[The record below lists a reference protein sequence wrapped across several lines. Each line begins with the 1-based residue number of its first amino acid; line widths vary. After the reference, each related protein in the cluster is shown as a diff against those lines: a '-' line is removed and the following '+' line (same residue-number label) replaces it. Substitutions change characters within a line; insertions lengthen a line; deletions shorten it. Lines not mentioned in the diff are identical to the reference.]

1 MLDAPGARYARRM
14 LLAEQP
20 RYVVDPAD
28 PRAPPDSIWLHLSES
43 ERRRVVASLP
53 AEVPWE
59 LLPPEGDEH
68 REARAQAID
77 ALGRFFRTTGR
88 RIYLSSDMS
97 VFYPDE
103 PRFAPDI
110 FAVLDAEAHARRSW
124 VVQAEGRGLDFV
136 LEVHVAGHL
145 AKDLTGNVERYARLG
160 VGEYF
165 VFDKTH
171 SRIHGYR
178 LPAAQRGSVR
188 AGRTY
193 AHVIPQMGRW
203 SSEVLGIDLTLENG
217 QLRFMV
223 GNGPLEHADEV
234 IRRLGSMLDSV
245 IATKEEEE
253 RERLDAV
260 ARAEAELAEERRA
273 RLEAE
278 RAREEEKRARE
289 EEKRAREE
297 EKRAREDAERRV
309 QELEAELARRS
320 GT

>member
-1 MLDAPGARYARRM
+1 M

-20 RYVVDPAD
+20 RYVVNPAD
-28 PRAPPDSIWLHLSES
+28 PRAPDDATWVLLSDA
-43 ERRRVVASLP
+43 ERRRVLASLP

-68 REARAQAID
+68 REAREKAID

-88 RIYLSSDMS
+88 KVYLSSDMS
-97 VFYPDE
+97 VFYPGE
-103 PRFAPDI
+103 ARFAPDI
-110 FAVLDAEAHARRSW
+110 FAVLDAESHARTRW
-124 VVQAEGRGLDFV
+124 VVQDEKRGLDFV

-160 VGEYF
+160 IGEYF

-171 SRIHGYR
+171 GRIHGHR
-178 LPAAQRGSVR
+178 LPVEQRGTVR

-193 AHVIPQMGRW
+193 THLVPQMGRW

-223 GNGPLEHADEV
+223 GNAFLEHADEV
-234 IRRLGSMLDSV
+234 IRRLGSLLDNV
-245 IATKEEEE
+245 IATKEQEE
-253 RERLDAV
+253 RDRLDLV
-260 ARAEAELAEERRA
+260 AKLEADLAEEKRA
-273 RLEAE
+273 REEAE

-289 EEKRAREE
+289 E
-297 EKRAREDAERRV
+297 AERRV
-309 QELEAELARRS
+309 QELQAELARRNDK
-320 GT
+320 